1 MTDTRPP
8 THKIS
13 RTEKRNSQVA
23 RLDNPFFI
31 QQQIPKTEGSL
42 SLNAFILPYR
52 KLLLQKNSVF
62 CQEGHF
68 REIYIPEDQNSIS
81 KTDISNQQK
90 KASKFRLGRL
100 FQYLAPIFSGENPLG
115 VVPCSVTHNQTRRV
129 FQ

>member
-1 MTDTRPP
+1 M
-8 THKIS
+8 
-13 RTEKRNSQVA
+13 
-23 RLDNPFFI
+23 
-31 QQQIPKTEGSL
+31 
-42 SLNAFILPYR
+42 NAFILPYR